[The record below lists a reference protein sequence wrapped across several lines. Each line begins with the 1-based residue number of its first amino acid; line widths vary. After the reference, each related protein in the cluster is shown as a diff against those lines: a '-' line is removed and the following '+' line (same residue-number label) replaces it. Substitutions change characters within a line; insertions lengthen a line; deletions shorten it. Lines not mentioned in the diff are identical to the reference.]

1 MKQWLLPMPL
11 QNMRLQRSSGFG
23 STPFG
28 WACVALARWQSSSE
42 AARRTQTT
50 PYRRTAVPLL
60 SSATRLA
67 VHSVHS
73 HTIEVRPE
81 AGVRSGM
88 DPPGVVYAG
97 RGNARPTRARSRP
110 LSRILLLAIV
120 LVGTSGSVALH
131 FRAVL
136 SALSVVADSTQRSRK
151 GDDLPRAEERRAEIR
166 AVNEMAPAEAGDGPS
181 NKGQAQND
189 STVVDGVVV
198 ATGNQK
204 LLQLAEAKNLTRLSQ
219 VASMTSD
226 RKAAEPRVDKSEV
239 SANDAVDLSV
249 SRAVSKSRKASIN
262 GTKPAY
268 AIITRGRSNITIPA
282 AMAGLADL
290 DSRDYPSATPVYW
303 RVPKAGGTT
312 AQVVLA
318 RCLGL
323 VVASESGPV
332 IEASQRRDN
341 VTAGG
346 GGPRVPPERLRVV
359 QEGRQRFVNVDV
371 TTKRG
376 ILEAKGLDP
385 MGSGLVDVALAP
397 ELLPFVAH
405 LLDGSRG
412 VRGRAFALFRHPV
425 ERFASMF
432 YYLQTVSGI
441 HLQRRRQVSF
451 RN

>member
-1 MKQWLLPMPL
+1 
-11 QNMRLQRSSGFG
+11 
-23 STPFG
+23 
-28 WACVALARWQSSSE
+28 
-42 AARRTQTT
+42 
-50 PYRRTAVPLL
+50 
-60 SSATRLA
+60 
-67 VHSVHS
+67 
-73 HTIEVRPE
+73 
-81 AGVRSGM
+81 M

-249 SRAVSKSRKASIN
+249 SRAVSKS
-262 GTKPAY
+262 
-268 AIITRGRSNITIPA
+268 
-282 AMAGLADL
+282 
-290 DSRDYPSATPVYW
+290 
-303 RVPKAGGTT
+303 
-312 AQVVLA
+312 
-318 RCLGL
+318 
-323 VVASESGPV
+323 
-332 IEASQRRDN
+332 
-341 VTAGG
+341 
-346 GGPRVPPERLRVV
+346 
-359 QEGRQRFVNVDV
+359 
-371 TTKRG
+371 
-376 ILEAKGLDP
+376 
-385 MGSGLVDVALAP
+385 
-397 ELLPFVAH
+397 
-405 LLDGSRG
+405 
-412 VRGRAFALFRHPV
+412 
-425 ERFASMF
+425 
-432 YYLQTVSGI
+432 
-441 HLQRRRQVSF
+441 
-451 RN
+451 

>member
-1 MKQWLLPMPL
+1 
-11 QNMRLQRSSGFG
+11 
-23 STPFG
+23 
-28 WACVALARWQSSSE
+28 
-42 AARRTQTT
+42 
-50 PYRRTAVPLL
+50 
-60 SSATRLA
+60 
-67 VHSVHS
+67 
-73 HTIEVRPE
+73 
-81 AGVRSGM
+81 M

-136 SALSVVADSTQRSRK
+136 SALSALSVVADSTQRSRK
-151 GDDLPRAEERRAEIR
+151 GDDLPRAEERRADVR

-189 STVVDGVVV
+189 STVGGVVV

-303 RVPKAGGTT
+303 RVPKSGGTT